1 MKNLKMTAFVVAL
14 VVLAGVAAAQSADPK
29 PFLGDWKGT
38 ISIMGAELEIG
49 LHFKLDE
56 ANKITGT
63 FDSITQGAMGLPLGA
78 IEIKGKDAT
87 FVLSGVPGDP
97 AFKGTID
104 ATGTKLSGEFSQSGY
119 AGTFAVEKQ

>member
-1 MKNLKMTAFVVAL
+1 MKNLKMAAFVVAL

-56 ANKITGT
+56 ANKITDT

>member
-1 MKNLKMTAFVVAL
+1 MKNLKMTALVVAL
-14 VVLAGVAAAQSADPK
+14 VGLAGFAAAQSADPK

-49 LHFKLDE
+49 LHFKLDD
-56 ANKITGT
+56 AKKITGT

-104 ATGTKLSGEFSQSGY
+104 ATGKKLSGEFSQSGY

>member
-14 VVLAGVAAAQSADPK
+14 VALAGFAAAQSADPK

-56 ANKITGT
+56 AKKITGT

-97 AFKGTID
+97 AFKGTLD
-104 ATGTKLSGEFSQSGY
+104 ATGKKLSGEFSQSGY

>member
-1 MKNLKMTAFVVAL
+1 MKNLKMAAFVVAL